1 MTTNTFT
8 DIDYLSQGRGRV
20 TEQFK
25 NKPVFDAYLKLAL
38 DALNDVQ
45 AVYKD
50 LMQLRS
56 IETATGSQLDL
67 IGEIVGQPR
76 TLVNYNAFPYF
87 GFDGATAA
95 ETFGTI
101 SDSTIGGVFRSV
113 NQEEGSSSSVD
124 DETYRFLIKARIIAN
139 TTRATPEAIITG
151 LNFITGNTNSGVVEQ
166 PNAHI
171 TIEIQNNLTDLQAY
185 FLQGLSQIGSIVPV
199 PIGVAV
205 DYVFFEDEYFGFLE
219 DLNASTVGTLGGAGY
234 GVDYGYSYGSIITT
248 STGGFISD
256 LR

>member
-38 DALNDVQ
+38 DALNDIQ
-45 AVYKD
+45 GVYKD

-67 IGEIVGQPR
+67 IGEIVGQER

-95 ETFGTI
+95 ETFGTV
-101 SDSTIGGVFRSV
+101 SDSSVGGVFRSV
-113 NQEEGSSSSVD
+113 DQEEGSSSSVD

-139 TTRATPEAIITG
+139 TTRATPEAIIAG
-151 LNFITGNTNSGVVEQ
+151 LNFVTGNANTALVEQ
-166 PNAHI
+166 PNAHL
-171 TIEIQNNLTDLQAY
+171 TIEVQNNLTDFQAY
-185 FLQGLSQIGSIVPV
+185 FLQGLSDQGSIVPV
-199 PIGVAV
+199 PICVTV
-205 DYVFFEDEYFGFLE
+205 DYVFFEESYFGMYE
-219 DLNASTVGTLGGAGY
+219 DPTAQPLTGYSTGY
-234 GVDYGYSYGSIITT
+234 GLAYGEAYGK
-248 STGGFISD
+248 STIEGGGYIAE
-256 LR
+256 LI